1 MAETGLV
8 ARIVPHRDAALDTRE
23 RLLGTLLDAPG
34 RVVLSTCHRV
44 EVYETTDQIEPV
56 SEMRTLVGRDAAA
69 HLLRVAAG
77 LDSAIAGERQ
87 ILTQERTAYDAA
99 TGLRATRLP
108 PMLGRL
114 FERALH
120 VGREIRRRTRLGD
133 VHRSIGSL
141 AVDDALPTL
150 GDPASAPCLVTAAG
164 GR

>member
-87 ILTQERTAYDAA
+87 ILTQVRTAYEAA
-99 TGLRATRLP
+99 TGLH

-120 VGREIRRRTRLGD
+120 VGREIRRRTRLG
-133 VHRSIGSL
+133 G
-141 AVDDALPTL
+141 
-150 GDPASAPCLVTAAG
+150 
-164 GR
+164 